1 MAQSLVAA
9 VPTARSSARPGS
21 TGSRDDPQDDG
32 SAFEE
37 EAATAVAPAADRAVA
52 PAEDRQRA
60 AGAHGGSVAMRRGA
74 NSGEARPEPAT
85 EKVGTS
91 L

>member
-21 TGSRDDPQDDG
+21 TGFRDDPQD
-32 SAFEE
+32 EE
-37 EAATAVAPAADRAVA
+37 PVAAVGPAADRAVA

-60 AGAHGGSVAMRRGA
+60 AGAHGWSVAMRRGA